1 MIQTPQERRIWQRC
15 FWAGAATLVLGA
27 VVISLFPSEGGNY
40 PIGYGDPV
48 IAFEFSQS
56 ASDVK
61 NTIGFGDTGSQ
72 ERAAAMK
79 NGTYSDFLFIIA
91 FTVFMVSFFHA
102 AKVQTGLAFYKFL
115 TATALIAGLADITE
129 NILALRIIS
138 NIEISSG
145 VKWMHYFVKTKFM
158 ALGLVGLGAAIFLLR
173 QPRFLRKIEGVFAGL
188 GGALTLFALTRPE
201 QMGDLLGLG
210 VTISWIAMLAYAA
223 TQTFK
228 KATP

>member
-102 AKVQTGLAFYKFL
+102 AKVQ
-115 TATALIAGLADITE
+115 
-129 NILALRIIS
+129 
-138 NIEISSG
+138 SSG

-210 VTISWIAMLAYAA
+210 VTISWIAMLAYVA

-228 KATP
+228 KVTP